1 MAKELDPYKVLG
13 VPMTADIDMLDAAFR
28 RRIFEAHPDHGGTDA
43 DAAQVLSAARILR
56 SPARRAKYDRDHLA
70 ARGLRPTEN
79 RDGATYRSSH
89 RQAAPATNRP
99 VAGAPHDTAASAGS
113 GLAFDTSSSQSRV
126 VSFMRF
132 SLVGQWTTA
141 FAVFISLA
149 LIVPIFDHAPPG
161 SIADSTVA
169 NLTLGWLLVGAVL
182 SRSWTRN
189 PLGQTIRFSW
199 RILVGALDIVDRA
212 KR

>member
-13 VPMTADIDMLDAAFR
+13 VPMTADMDMLDAAFR
-28 RRIFEAHPDHGGTDA
+28 RRIFKAHPDHGGTDA
-43 DAAQVLSAARILR
+43 DAAQVLSAAKILR

-70 ARGLRPTEN
+70 ARPTEIRN
-79 RDGATYRSSH
+79 GATDRSFH

-99 VAGAPHDTAASAGS
+99 VAGAPHGTVASAGS

-141 FAVFISLA
+141 FAVFIGLA

-169 NLTLGWLLVGAVL
+169 NLTLAWLLVGAVL
-182 SRSWTRN
+182 SRSWTHN

-199 RILVGALDIVDRA
+199 RILVGALDRMDGAR
-212 KR
+212 R